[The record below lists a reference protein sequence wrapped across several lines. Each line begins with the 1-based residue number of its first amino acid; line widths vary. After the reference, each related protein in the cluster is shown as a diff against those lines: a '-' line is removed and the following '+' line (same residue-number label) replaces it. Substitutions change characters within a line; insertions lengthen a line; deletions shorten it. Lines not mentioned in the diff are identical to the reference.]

1 MVPADDKQTISGILR
16 IQTYTIHR
24 IKSAVHSRFMMYT
37 GANDP
42 REEKKNIIKQSW
54 ERVMQS
60 DIYIC
65 LIKKTKKKQ
74 KKNIVPSN

>member
-1 MVPADDKQTISGILR
+1 
-16 IQTYTIHR
+16 
-24 IKSAVHSRFMMYT
+24 MYT

-65 LIKKTKKKQ
+65 LIKKTKKNR